1 MHQAITDRNR
11 IVRQA
16 AVEALASLES
26 IGPESLTFLLNSI
39 NESDYH
45 VRQAAVE
52 ALLNLENINKESLE
66 VLLRATQNCDIHNIA
81 VKRVADQVLQN
92 LKAKDDNFFE
102 VLCKATEDDV
112 RYAAVQAL
120 GKLYAGNAKIVA
132 VLSQAAQDP
141 VKDIHEAAQKAL
153 EGYRQQIQ
161 HPGSSVEKDH
171 Q

>member
-1 MHQAITDRNR
+1 MHQAITDQD
-11 IVRQA
+11 I
-16 AVEALASLES
+16 
-26 IGPESLTFLLNSI
+26 I
-39 NESDYH
+39 

-81 VKRVADQVLQN
+81 VKRVADQALQN

-102 VLCKATEDDV
+102 VLCEATAATEDNV